1 MWKVKQI
8 EVKSRTYYF
17 YNDVINIEEF
27 HSNLLKIDIYYI
39 GYITIKKIA
48 ECENIDSVNPTYL
61 IIGKKDGH
69 IEGKNGSKYLVF
81 ESMDENKEVLKKCK
95 ELWNLIKNKN
105 ETMNSGKKGE
115 YDKDFMKI
123 KFDTDYNLPLNKQ
136 LKLHILTIIVRS
148 VFEEHGKFYLHLYS
162 DDSWYEL

>member
-1 MWKVKQI
+1 MWKFKQI
-8 EVKSRTYYF
+8 EVKNRTYYF
-17 YNDVINIEEF
+17 YNDIINIEEF
-27 HSNLLKIDIYYI
+27 HSNLLKIDIYYS

-48 ECENIDSVNPTYL
+48 ECENIDSVNPMYL

-69 IEGKNGSKYLVF
+69 IEGENGSKYLVF
-81 ESMDENKEVLKKCK
+81 ES
-95 ELWNLIKNKN
+95 KN
-105 ETMNSGKKGE
+105 ENNGGKKGE

-136 LKLHILTIIVRS
+136 LKLHLLTIIVRS

-162 DDSWYEL
+162 DNSWYEL